1 MNKLIFI
8 LVISFIFECK
18 AQIVDSI
25 IVDGET
31 IVVQLL
37 NEITLSPLHL
47 NPSEK
52 LHFYRLRRKVHKV
65 YPFALAAKKQL
76 LELEEDLYYTETRRQ
91 KRRIG
96 KLHDKWIQENFTA
109 EIKKLTRSE
118 GRILIKLIHRETG
131 NTAYNLVRNYRN
143 GITALLWQRLAK
155 YFDGDLKA
163 TYTPEIVKEDMWIE
177 HILWEIRMNES
188 TLKKIQLNLK

>member
-18 AQIVDSI
+18 AQIVDSV
-25 IVDGET
+25 IVDGEA
-31 IVVQLL
+31 IAVQLL
-37 NEITLSPLHL
+37 NEITLVPLHL
-47 NPSEK
+47 NSSEK
-52 LHFYRLRRKVHKV
+52 IKFHRLRRKVRKV

-76 LELEEDLYYTETRRQ
+76 LELKEDLNYTETRRQ

-96 KLHDKWIQENFTA
+96 KVHDKWIQEHFTS

-118 GRILIKLIHRETG
+118 GRVLIKLIHRETG
-131 NTAYNLVRNYRN
+131 NTAYDLVRNYRN
-143 GITALLWQRLAK
+143 GLTALVWQKLAK

-163 TYTPEIVKEDMWIE
+163 TYNPEINSEDQWIE
-177 HILWEIRMNES
+177 HILWEMRRSES
-188 TLKKIQLNLK
+188 KLKKTRLN